1 VWSGGKAREVCQ
13 IAMLEKFV
21 RNDFKN
27 MKELGFEG
35 THHID
40 VLSAITPRPCSDKNH
55 PATRKDNAIA
65 MNKIG
70 LLAREYFGGFGS
82 ECGYD
87 HVAESLD
94 YALYTGTYPRWG
106 GSNQAVDTHV
116 PLWQIVYHGIILS
129 NPHYATVDYNAPD
142 RVKKDKG
149 WPWFA
154 FSPVESRLK
163 LFEAGGRPS
172 FYWDKYDDMKR
183 IKAAYDEYQ
192 PMKHL
197 QYEFIDKHEKI
208 ADNVFLTVYSDGT
221 EFITNYNK
229 TPFVYKGVSVSGEDY
244 KMLSP
249 KK

>member
-1 VWSGGKAREVCQ
+1 
-13 IAMLEKFV
+13 M
-21 RNDFKN
+21 
-27 MKELGFEG
+27 
-35 THHID
+35 
-40 VLSAITPRPCSDKNH
+40 
-55 PATRKDNAIA
+55 
-65 MNKIG
+65 
-70 LLAREYFGGFGS
+70 
-82 ECGYD
+82 
-87 HVAESLD
+87 
-94 YALYTGTYPRWG
+94 
-106 GSNQAVDTHV
+106 
-116 PLWQIVYHGIILS
+116 YHGIILS

-142 RVKKDKG
+142 RVKKSKG

-154 FSPVESRLK
+154 LSPVESRLK

-197 QYEFIDKHEKI
+197 QYEFIHKHEQI